1 MKNNNTKK
9 LAACAV
15 MVALGAVLSMIK
27 VLQMPFGG
35 SITLLSMLP
44 CAMISIMYGLKWGFA
59 ASFVESVVQLA
70 FGITMDGILGWGMTP
85 SALIGTILLDYI
97 VAYTVIGIAGIFRKK
112 GYVGICCGT
121 ALAIASNFQQ
131 AGITAG
137 TDAGKAG
144 FLTALYVVLVPVF
157 GLFFRRKV
165 SLPVWVAVALSVVS
179 LYLLCIKG
187 SFRLAAGDLLVLV
200 CAVCFAV
207 HILVIDH
214 FGATCDGVKLSCVQF
229 LFAGLWSAVCIPFF
243 EHVDAAALL
252 SCALPLLYVG
262 VFSCGVGYTLQILA
276 QKDSNPTVV
285 TILLSLESVFAVIAG
300 AIILHQHMTPRE
312 YLGCALMFLAVVL
325 AQIPLPAKAARAG
338 K

>member
-1 MKNNNTKK
+1 MKQNPIRQVVFPI
-9 LAACAV
+9 LAALIWGTAFVAQDVCADTIGTFTFN
-15 MVALGAVLSMIK
+15 ATRYAIAVLALL
-27 VLQMPFGG
+27 VLIAVLNATRKNHPQPTEAEKRAGRKQLWLGG
-35 SITLLSMLP
+35 
-44 CAMISIMYGLKWGFA
+44 F
-59 ASFVESVVQLA
+59 
-70 FGITMDGILGWGMTP
+70 
-85 SALIGTILLDYI
+85 
-97 VAYTVIGIAGIFRKK
+97 
-112 GYVGICCGT
+112 CCGT

-131 AGITAG
+131 AGIAAG

-157 GLFFRRKV
+157 GLFFKRKV

-214 FGATCDGVKLSCVQF
+214 FGSGCDGVKLSCVQF

-243 EHVDAAALL
+243 EQVDITALL

-285 TILLSLESVFAVIAG
+285 TILLSLEIVFAVIAG
-300 AIILHQHMTPRE
+300 AIILHQSMTPRE

-325 AQIPLPAKAARAG
+325 AQIPLPARTARAG

>member
-1 MKNNNTKK
+1 MKHNQIRQVVFPI
-9 LAACAV
+9 LAALIWGTAFVAQDVCADTIGTFTFNAV
-15 MVALGAVLSMIK
+15 RYFIAVLALL
-27 VLQMPFGG
+27 VLIAVLNATRKDRPQPTEAEKRAGRKQLWLGG
-35 SITLLSMLP
+35 
-44 CAMISIMYGLKWGFA
+44 F
-59 ASFVESVVQLA
+59 
-70 FGITMDGILGWGMTP
+70 
-85 SALIGTILLDYI
+85 
-97 VAYTVIGIAGIFRKK
+97 
-112 GYVGICCGT
+112 CCGT

-131 AGITAG
+131 AGIAAG

-157 GLFFRRKV
+157 GLFLKRKV

-214 FGATCDGVKLSCVQF
+214 FGSGCDGVKLSCVQF

-285 TILLSLESVFAVIAG
+285 TILSLIH
-300 AIILHQHMTPRE
+300 I
-312 YLGCALMFLAVVL
+312 
-325 AQIPLPAKAARAG
+325 
-338 K
+338 

>member
-1 MKNNNTKK
+1 MKHNQIRQVVFPI
-9 LAACAV
+9 LAALIWGTAFVAQDVCADTIGTFTFNAV
-15 MVALGAVLSMIK
+15 RYFIAVLALL
-27 VLQMPFGG
+27 VLIAVLHAVHKDRPQPTEAEKRAGRRQLWLGG
-35 SITLLSMLP
+35 
-44 CAMISIMYGLKWGFA
+44 F
-59 ASFVESVVQLA
+59 
-70 FGITMDGILGWGMTP
+70 
-85 SALIGTILLDYI
+85 
-97 VAYTVIGIAGIFRKK
+97 
-112 GYVGICCGT
+112 CCGT

-165 SLPVWVAVALSVVS
+165 SLPVWIAVVLSVVS

-229 LFAGLWSAVCIPFF
+229 LFAVVGRVHPVFRARGRRRPALVR
-243 EHVDAAALL
+243 AAAAVRGRVL
-252 SCALPLLYVG
+252 VR
-262 VFSCGVGYTLQILA
+262 CGLHAADPRAEGLQ
-276 QKDSNPTVV
+276 PH
-285 TILLSLESVFAVIAG
+285 G
-300 AIILHQHMTPRE
+300 RHH
-312 YLGCALMFLAVVL
+312 
-325 AQIPLPAKAARAG
+325 PAEP
-338 K
+338 

>member
-1 MKNNNTKK
+1 MKHNQIRQVVFPI
-9 LAACAV
+9 LAALIWGTAFVAQDVCADTIGTFTFNAV
-15 MVALGAVLSMIK
+15 RYFIAVLALL
-27 VLQMPFGG
+27 VLIAVLHAVHKDRPQPTEAEKRAGRRQLWLGG
-35 SITLLSMLP
+35 
-44 CAMISIMYGLKWGFA
+44 F
-59 ASFVESVVQLA
+59 
-70 FGITMDGILGWGMTP
+70 
-85 SALIGTILLDYI
+85 
-97 VAYTVIGIAGIFRKK
+97 
-112 GYVGICCGT
+112 CCGT

-165 SLPVWVAVALSVVS
+165 SLPVWIAVVLSVVS

-187 SFRLAAGDLLVLV
+187 SFSLAPGDLLVLV

-207 HILVIDH
+207 HILLIDH
-214 FGATCDGVKLSCVQF
+214 FTARCDGVKLSCLQF
-229 LFAGLWSAVCIPFF
+229 LFAAIWSTILALIFDTIDFHVLWECI
-243 EHVDAAALL
+243 
-252 SCALPLLYVG
+252 LPLLYVG

-300 AIILHQHMTPRE
+300 AIILHQQMSLRE
-312 YLGCALMFLAVVL
+312 YIGCALMFIAVVL
-325 AQIPLPAKAARAG
+325 AQVQFPAKKA
-338 K
+338 KQLQ

>member
-1 MKNNNTKK
+1 MKQNPIRQVVFPI
-9 LAACAV
+9 LAALIWGTAFVAQDVCADTIGTFTFN
-15 MVALGAVLSMIK
+15 AARYAIAVLALL
-27 VLQMPFGG
+27 VLIAVLNATRKDRPQPTEAEKRAGRKQLWLGG
-35 SITLLSMLP
+35 
-44 CAMISIMYGLKWGFA
+44 F
-59 ASFVESVVQLA
+59 
-70 FGITMDGILGWGMTP
+70 
-85 SALIGTILLDYI
+85 
-97 VAYTVIGIAGIFRKK
+97 
-112 GYVGICCGT
+112 CCGT

-131 AGITAG
+131 AGIVAG

-144 FLTALYVVLVPVF
+144 FLTALY
-157 GLFFRRKV
+157 GLFFKRKV
-165 SLPVWVAVALSVVS
+165 SLPVWVAVVLSVVS

-207 HILVIDH
+207 HILVIDR
-214 FGATCDGVKLSCVQF
+214 FSATCDGVKLSCVQF
-229 LFAGLWSAVCIPFF
+229 LFAALWSGVCIPFF

-276 QKDSNPTVV
+276 QKGSNPTVV

-300 AIILHQHMTPRE
+300 AIILHQSMTPRE
-312 YLGCALMFLAVVL
+312 YLGCVLMFLAVIL
-325 AQIPLPAKAARAG
+325 AQIPLPAKAARAES

>member
-1 MKNNNTKK
+1 MQHNQMRQVVFPI
-9 LAACAV
+9 LAAFIWGTSFVSQDICADS
-15 MVALGAVLSMIK
+15 MGAFTFNGTRYFIAVLSLLVVIAVMNTTRK
-27 VLQMPFGG
+27 DRPQPTAEEKKASRKQLWLGG
-35 SITLLSMLP
+35 L
-44 CAMISIMYGLKWGFA
+44 
-59 ASFVESVVQLA
+59 
-70 FGITMDGILGWGMTP
+70 
-85 SALIGTILLDYI
+85 
-97 VAYTVIGIAGIFRKK
+97 
-112 GYVGICCGT
+112 CCGT
-121 ALAIASNFQQ
+121 ALAVASNFQQ
-131 AGITAG
+131 AGLVAG

-144 FLTALYVVLVPVF
+144 FITALYVVLVPLF

-165 SLPVWVAVALSVVS
+165 SGPVWIAVVLSVVS

-243 EHVDAAALL
+243 EQVDISALL

-325 AQIPLPAKAARAG
+325 AQIPLPAKAARAD